1 MRVAAVSGVGAPAGR
16 EGRGKRHAWGLTRR
30 CEGVVVAVV
39 EEVPISRREGSPSL
53 NEGER
58 GKLADAPLPP
68 LFGKQDRAV
77 AFLIELVL

>member
-1 MRVAAVSGVGAPAGR
+1 M
-16 EGRGKRHAWGLTRR
+16 
-30 CEGVVVAVV
+30 VAVV
-39 EEVPISRREGSPSL
+39 EEVRISRREGSPSL

-77 AFLIELVL
+77 AFLIELVP